1 MEQKKYEKKNMGK
14 NYGEKMK
21 KCITKK
27 ASGVN
32 GSFRPFHTI
41 NVVTI
46 ERRRRQAKRS
56 FTLFIII

>member
-1 MEQKKYEKKNMGK
+1 MGK
-14 NYGEKMK
+14 KYGEKMK